1 MDINCKLINEIQFIA
16 KMEIL
21 LNVPPSERITDWFVD
36 YHMYEPKLGVSDD
49 EIEQKYNEYKE
60 LENTHN
66 EQIQTSV

>member
-1 MDINCKLINEIQFIA
+1 
-16 KMEIL
+16 MEIL
-21 LNVPPSERITDWFVD
+21 LNVPPSERITDWFGD